1 MFAPSP
7 PSGSAALQRL
17 EALRHDRCRRAACAD
32 AAVDG
37 DADRGATVAPDPST
51 AAVREDPVLV
61 ALAAVEAA
69 IQEDP
74 GGWSDAAIE
83 ARVIGLAE
91 VVDRAKVAQVLV
103 TGVWDAREVWAGKGF
118 RGPWGW
124 LAREGDL
131 TFGEARSLCQ
141 AARVARRHDVVADH
155 LRAGSLKCR
164 QIEQLALA
172 ATGDRSEL
180 FARDV
185 EVLCEAMAK
194 VGPYDASQIV
204 RRWKSLA
211 DDALATDDAVDQHER
226 RRLHHSQVGDG
237 YKTDALGDL
246 ESGALIDQAL
256 ASATDP
262 PDDSTLPGA
271 RSAAQRRYDALVKIA
286 RHWLDHRN
294 ARCPNSP
301 AVAVN
306 LLITETAL
314 TGSSADGFDPAARC
328 DLVPGGPIA
337 RSTAQRL
344 LCDSVVGR
352 IVLGADGE
360 PIDLGRTQRL
370 FSPAQRRAM
379 IARDGPTCV
388 VPYCTVPVTA
398 CEAHHLDPY
407 EADGPTDVRNG
418 AFLCSGNH
426 HDAHDRA
433 YRLERAGMPGHYRWT
448 APDGRVWTTDRSLW
462 GTYVPRS

>member
-1 MFAPSP
+1 MQVPV
-7 PSGSAALQRL
+7 
-17 EALRHDRCRRAACAD
+17 E
-32 AAVDG
+32 
-37 DADRGATVAPDPST
+37 T
-51 AAVREDPVLV
+51 AASVPAPGLAIVGVREDPVAV
-61 ALAAVEAA
+61 ALAALEAA
-69 IQEDP
+69 ILEDP

-83 ARVIGLAE
+83 ERVIGIAK

-124 LAREGDL
+124 LSREGDL
-131 TFGEARSLCQ
+131 TFGEARTLCQ
-141 AARVARRHDVVADH
+141 TAKVVRQHDVVAAH

-164 QIEQLALA
+164 QIEQLAHA
-172 ATGDRSEL
+172 ATADRSAL

-185 EVLCEAMAK
+185 KVLCDAMAN
-194 VGPYDASQIV
+194 VGSYDAGQIV
-204 RRWKSLA
+204 RRWKNLA

-246 ESGALIDQAL
+246 DSGALIDQAL
-256 ASATDP
+256 ASAMDP
-262 PDDSTLPGA
+262 REDSTVPGA
-271 RSAAQRRYDALVKIA
+271 RSASQRRYDALVKIA

-294 ARCPNSP
+294 ARCPSSP

-306 LLITETAL
+306 LVITEATL
-314 TGSSADGFDPAARC
+314 TGSSADGFDPAAKC

-337 RSTAQRL
+337 RSTAHRL

-352 IVLGADGE
+352 IVVDADGE

-388 VPYCTVPVTA
+388 VPYCSVPVA
-398 CEAHHLDPY
+398 QCEAHHLDPY
-407 EADGPTDVRNG
+407 EPGGPTDLING

-426 HDAHDRA
+426 HDNHDRR
-433 YRLERAGMPGHYRWT
+433 YQLERAGVPGHYRWT

-462 GTYVPRS
+462 GTYVPRD